1 VFTDPT
7 PSRRTVIAMT
17 AIESRPASLRET
29 AALFLRLGT
38 TAFGGPAAHIALMEE
53 EVVSRRQWLSRE
65 QFLDYL
71 GATNLIPGPN
81 STELAI
87 HLGLARHGLAGL
99 ALAGIC
105 FILPAAIIVTV
116 IAWAYT
122 RFGEL
127 PTVVAVFNGVTP
139 AVLAVIA
146 QALWKL
152 GRSAVKSVTL
162 GVLGALSVV
171 AIAFGVN
178 ELVVLGIGGLIAG
191 LLSTRAQFRPTLVAG
206 GILIARSTVARAAAV
221 VAATAGAVPFSFWTL
236 FATFAKIGAVLFG
249 SGYVLIAFLRAD
261 FVERLGWITERQLLD
276 AVAVG
281 QVTPGPLFTTATFVG
296 YLVAGLPGAIVGTI
310 GIFLPAFVFVGLSG
324 PLVPR
329 LRQSPFAGGVL
340 DGVNVVS
347 LALMAFVTWQL
358 AARTLTTPTT
368 AAIALVALVLLLR
381 YRVNPTWLVV
391 GGAVI
396 GLALNFLGPRAG

>member
-340 DGVNVVS
+340 DGVNLVS

>member
-1 VFTDPT
+1 
-7 PSRRTVIAMT
+7 MT
-17 AIESRPASLRET
+17 ASESRSPSLRET

-38 TAFGGPAAHIALMEE
+38 TAFGGPAAHIALMED
-53 EVVSRRQWLSRE
+53 EVVSRRRWLSRE
-65 QFLDYL
+65 EFLDYL
-71 GATNLIPGPN
+71 GAANLIPGPN

-122 RFGEL
+122 QFGEL

-152 GRSAVKSVTL
+152 GHSAVKTFTL
-162 GVLGALSVV
+162 GVLGAISIV

-178 ELVVLGIGGLIAG
+178 ELLVLAIGGLVAG
-191 LLSTRAQFRPTLVAG
+191 VLSTRAQVRSTLVVTG
-206 GILIARSTVARAAAV
+206 LVIARSTAARAAAV
-221 VAATAGAVPFSFWTL
+221 VAATAGVVPFSLWTL

-329 LRQSPFAGGVL
+329 LRRSPFAGGVL

-358 AARTLTTPTT
+358 TVRTLTTPAT

-381 YRVNPTWLVV
+381 YRINPTWLVV
-391 GGAVI
+391 GGAVV
-396 GLALNFLGPRAG
+396 GLALHLVGSRAG